1 MLGKIIDNLIRE
13 HKTSKT
19 KFSAYLGISRST
31 LDDYLNER
39 TFMPSNLIEKTAAY
53 FGVSI
58 AFLFGETTEMGK
70 YVDKALREQLA
81 EMAELTRKMKKLS
94 KTLK

>member
-1 MLGKIIDNLIRE
+1 MIGKIIDNLIRE

-19 KFSAYLGISRST
+19 KFSAYLVISRST

-53 FGVSI
+53 FCVSI
-58 AFLFGETTEMGK
+58 AFLFGETTEVGK
-70 YVDKALREQLA
+70 YVEESLREQLY
-81 EMAELTRKMKKLS
+81 ELTAITKQMKKLS